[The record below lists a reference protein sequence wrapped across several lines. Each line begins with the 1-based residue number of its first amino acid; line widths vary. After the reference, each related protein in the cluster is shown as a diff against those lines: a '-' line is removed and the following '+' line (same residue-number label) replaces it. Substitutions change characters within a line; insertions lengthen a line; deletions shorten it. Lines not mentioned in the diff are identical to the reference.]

1 MRSAHTNFGTKP
13 YVNGLSPANMVPLVV
28 KSIAGE
34 EAYRR
39 SITAA
44 QSASRVL
51 MYDAMQAI
59 PSHGGGTRVAKRR

>member
-1 MRSAHTNFGTKP
+1 
-13 YVNGLSPANMVPLVV
+13 MVPLVV

>member
-13 YVNGLSPANMVPLVV
+13 HVNGLSLADMVPLVV
-28 KSIAGE
+28 KCIAGN
-34 EAYRR
+34 EAYHR

-59 PSHGGGTRVAKRR
+59 PSHGGGIRVAKRR